1 MPGYINSMEERNIL
15 KITIFQYLV
24 FSSQQRMS
32 STKLIIVNGG
42 KLATGVII
50 IIIMSACSPAGP
62 VLLTMKGVAMMKI
75 KL

>member
-50 IIIMSACSPAGP
+50 IMSACSPAGP